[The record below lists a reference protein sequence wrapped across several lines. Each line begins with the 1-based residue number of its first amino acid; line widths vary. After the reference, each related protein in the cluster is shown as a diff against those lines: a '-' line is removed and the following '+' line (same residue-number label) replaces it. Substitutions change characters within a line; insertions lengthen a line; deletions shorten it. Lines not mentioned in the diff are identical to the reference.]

1 MIFISSILLLILFT
15 VKPEANYVPMEEI
28 ILEVKQLF
36 LQSFRMES
44 IELNPERTHIL
55 LFSNVVRTLLSGN
68 SYVELHVSFT

>member
-1 MIFISSILLLILFT
+1 
-15 VKPEANYVPMEEI
+15 MEEI

-68 SYVELHVSFT
+68 SYVELHVSTHQIRICSLLTFYYIGSQHRR